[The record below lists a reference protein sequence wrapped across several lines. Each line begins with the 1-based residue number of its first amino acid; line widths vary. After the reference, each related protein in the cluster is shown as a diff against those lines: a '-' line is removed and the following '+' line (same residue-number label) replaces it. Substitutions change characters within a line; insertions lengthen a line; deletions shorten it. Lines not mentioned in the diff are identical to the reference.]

1 MGRRGLMLL
10 TIHISHQISDAEP
23 LGAGAQTE
31 PRK

>member
-10 TIHISHQISDAEP
+10 TIHISHQISAAEP
-23 LGAGAQTE
+23 FSAGAQTE